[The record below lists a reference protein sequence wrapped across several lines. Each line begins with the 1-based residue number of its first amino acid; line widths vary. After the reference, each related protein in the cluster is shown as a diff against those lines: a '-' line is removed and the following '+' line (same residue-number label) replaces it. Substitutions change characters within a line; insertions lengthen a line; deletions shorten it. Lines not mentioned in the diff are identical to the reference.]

1 MTLIMEAFMPTFQ
14 EIDIRRVKEMVDNKT
29 ANVVD
34 IRDPGSYQSGHLPDA
49 VAVNDGNVQQY
60 TEAADKEKP
69 LIVYCYH
76 GISSQGAAAYFKEQG
91 FKEVYSMTGGY
102 EAWRSAYANEGP

>member
-1 MTLIMEAFMPTFQ
+1 MPSFQ
-14 EIDIRRVKEMVDNKT
+14 EIDIRRTREMLDNDA

-49 VAVNDGNVQQY
+49 VSVNDGNVQDF
-60 TEAADKEKP
+60 TNSTDKDKP

-76 GISSQGAAAYFKEQG
+76 GISSQGAAAYFSEQG
-91 FKEVYSMTGGY
+91 FKEVYSMMGGY
-102 EAWRSAYANEGP
+102 EAWRSAYAPEDS

>member
-1 MTLIMEAFMPTFQ
+1 MFK
-14 EIDIRRVKEMVDNKT
+14 EIDPHKAQEMIEEDS

-34 IRDPGSYQSGHLPDA
+34 IRDPGSYASGHVPNAFSL
-49 VAVNDGNVQQY
+49 NDSNVQEY
-60 TEAADKEKP
+60 IESADKEKP

-76 GISSQGAAAYFKEQG
+76 GISSRGAAEYLSKNG

-102 EAWRSAYANEGP
+102 EAWPD

>member
-1 MTLIMEAFMPTFQ
+1 MSSFQ
-14 EIDIRRVKEMVDNKT
+14 EIDIRKAKEMLDSNA

-34 IRDPGSYQSGHLPDA
+34 IRDPGSYQSGHLPEAVPVSDA
-49 VAVNDGNVQQY
+49 NVQEF
-60 TEAADKEKP
+60 TEATDKDKP

-76 GISSQGAAAYFKEQG
+76 GISSQGAAAYFTEKG

-102 EAWRSAYANEGP
+102 EAWRSVYEGS